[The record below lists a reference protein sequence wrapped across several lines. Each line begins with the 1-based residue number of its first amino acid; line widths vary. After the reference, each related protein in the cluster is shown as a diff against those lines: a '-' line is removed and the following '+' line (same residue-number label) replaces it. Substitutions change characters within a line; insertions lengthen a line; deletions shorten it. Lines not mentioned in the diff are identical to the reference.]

1 MDCCCSCIAKK
12 ENIMKLEFSFIDWI
26 KTLISWIFSYRKTY
40 DVEPGL
46 YFTGKEYD
54 INSPLLVTCNY
65 HMTVFLLWRI
75 LKGRN
80 VRILVIDTKGINVWC
95 SSGKGQFSAKVIIDQ
110 LAKYDRKEL
119 TKTEKLEIILPKLSL
134 SGVRLSELRKA
145 DIVPKIG
152 PIYAQNLP
160 EYLDEDISDCD
171 NDHYKFNLRN
181 RLFTLLPSFIQF
193 TKYILISAAILFI
206 INLIFKTKFWWQI
219 LPVSL
224 SIPILYVVFFPLLP
238 AKNFS
243 FKGITLFAFQ
253 ILIVYLLF
261 GSRLAELS
269 IYIIAFHLLFYLGTN
284 IFFGLYYTGNSGVSN
299 YSLVK
304 KEIITFLPIVFVL
317 YLGALT
323 MIILQGVLR

>member
-1 MDCCCSCIAKK
+1 MDCCCTCNEEKGLIKK
-12 ENIMKLEFSFIDWI
+12 IEFGFTDWI
-26 KTLISWIFSYRKTY
+26 KTGISWLRSYRKTY
-40 DVEPGL
+40 DIEPGL

-54 INSPLLVTCNY
+54 INSPLLLTCNY

-95 SSGKGQFSAKVIIDQ
+95 SSGKGQFSSKVIIDQ

-119 TKTEKLEIILPKLSL
+119 TETDKLEIILPKLSL
-134 SGVRLSELRKA
+134 SGVRLSELKKA
-145 DIVPKIG
+145 NIIPKIG

-160 EYLDEDISDCD
+160 EYLDGEITDCD
-171 NDHYKFNLRN
+171 EDHYKFNFRN

-193 TKYILISAAILFI
+193 TKYILIAAAVLFLL
-206 INLIFKTKFWWQI
+206 NLIFKTGLWWQI

-224 SIPILYVVFFPLLP
+224 SIPILYVVLFPLLP
-238 AKNFS
+238 SKNFS
-243 FKGITLFAFQ
+243 FKGIVLFILQ
-253 ILIVYLLF
+253 ILVLYLLF
-261 GSRLAELS
+261 GNQLVDSS
-269 IYIIAFHLLFYLGTN
+269 GYIIAFHLLFYLGTN
-284 IFFGLYYTGNSGVSN
+284 IFFGLYYTGSSGVSN

-304 KEIITFLPIVFVL
+304 KEIITFLPFVFVL

-323 MIILQGVLR
+323 TIILQGVLK

>member
-1 MDCCCSCIAKK
+1 MDCCCSCNDEKDLFR
-12 ENIMKLEFSFIDWI
+12 KLEFGFSDWI
-26 KTLISWIFSYRKTY
+26 KALISWTRSYRKTY
-40 DVEPGL
+40 DIKPGL

-65 HMTVFLLWRI
+65 HMTVFLVWRI
-75 LKGRN
+75 LKSRN

-95 SSGKGQFSAKVIIDQ
+95 SSGKGQFSSKVIIDQ

-119 TKTEKLEIILPKLSL
+119 TQTDELEIILPKLSL
-134 SGVRLSELRKA
+134 SGVRLSELKKLNIIPR
-145 DIVPKIG
+145 IG
-152 PIYAQNLP
+152 PIYAQDLP
-160 EYLDEDISDCD
+160 EYLDNKIVDCD
-171 NDHYKFNLRN
+171 DDHYKFNLRN

-193 TKYILISAAILFI
+193 TKYILITTGILFI
-206 INLIFKTKFWWQI
+206 LNLIFKTGFWWQI

-224 SIPILYVVFFPLLP
+224 SIPILYITLFPLLP
-238 AKNFS
+238 SKNFS
-243 FKGITLFAFQ
+243 FKGIVLFVFQ
-253 ILIVYLLF
+253 ILLLYLIF
-261 GSRLAELS
+261 GSGLS
-269 IYIIAFHLLFYLGTN
+269 EFSGYIIAFHLLFYLGTN

-304 KEIITFLPIVFVL
+304 KEIITFLPIVFIL